1 MSARGGRTARVIVL
15 GGVSV
20 SVGLTLF
27 LVVTNSLPWPDAVL
41 SALLL
46 VLLPA
51 LAVGQLPLAEAEDLQ
66 RVPAYAASAATIGLL
81 ASLCWLVGTRSGGPT
96 ALRFVAVT
104 PATLVVWTL
113 LLAVAGLAIE
123 LLFRQLGLALGWA
136 ESPLLEKLLPRTTG
150 ERWAFV
156 ALSLVAGF
164 GEEIVYRGYA
174 IPVLGHLV
182 GDIGAVALASAVFG
196 VLHAYQGSVGIAR
209 TALMG
214 AVLAWGLLATGSL
227 WPPIA
232 AHALIDVV
240 AGVFLAE
247 WLMVPRRPDGVPL
260 NEERDA
266 LRDE

>member
-1 MSARGGRTARVIVL
+1 MSARGARTARSIVL
-15 GGVSV
+15 GGVAV
-20 SVGLTLF
+20 SVGLTVF
-27 LVVTNSLPWPDAVL
+27 LVSTNSLPWPDALL

-46 VLLPA
+46 VLVPA

-66 RVPAYAASAATIGLL
+66 RVPAYAASAVTIGLL
-81 ASLCWLVGTRSGGPT
+81 ASLCWLVGTRSEGPA
-96 ALRFVAVT
+96 ALGFVAVT
-104 PATLVVWTL
+104 PAKLVAWALV
-113 LLAVAGLAIE
+113 LAVAGLAIE
-123 LLFRQLGLALGWA
+123 LLFRQLGLALGWS
-136 ESPLLEKLLPRTTG
+136 ESPLLVRLLPRTTG

-182 GDIGAVALASAVFG
+182 GAVGAVVLASAVFG
-196 VLHAYQGSVGIAR
+196 TLHAYQGSLGIAR
-209 TALMG
+209 TAMMG

-240 AGVFLAE
+240 AGVFFAE
-247 WLMVPRRPDGVPL
+247 WLMVPRRRDGVTV
-260 NEERDA
+260 NEERDT